1 MSDDRWFA
9 NLAASADVDE
19 QRSPAAPGRLKSR
32 IFSVLVRRLAERGPL
47 LTLTE
52 SKSCGGGLCVFEEA
66 VAILGSERLESMNP
80 CNACHARV
88 LGERLEHA
96 PIFWPNCPYADFH
109 KRPRT

>member
-32 IFSVLVRRLAERGPL
+32 ILSALVRRLTERGSLLPL
-47 LTLTE
+47 AD
-52 SKSCGGGLCVFEEA
+52 SRSCGGGLCVFEDA
-66 VAILGSERLESMNP
+66 VALLGSGRLGSMNP

-96 PIFWPNCPYADFH
+96 PIFWRNCPYADFH
-109 KRPRT
+109 KRSRN